1 MVKAGVP
8 RDTAIWVGTDRW
20 AIQAIGAQDRGQ
32 EATTHI
38 PDGIVVLERTTTGV
52 DLVVRVG
59 VPRDTAIWE
68 GTDRW
73 AILPTGAQDRE
84 QEATTHMPDGIVVLE
99 RTTTGADLVV
109 RAGVPRDTAI
119 WEGTDRWAIRPT
131 GAQDLDQDVRAM
143 IRPIT
148 LLGNIAGATAGL
160 TGHIQLLALTSTS

>member
-20 AIQAIGAQDRGQ
+20 AIQTIGAQDRG
-32 EATTHI
+32 
-38 PDGIVVLERTTTGV
+38 
-52 DLVVRVG
+52 
-59 VPRDTAIWE
+59 
-68 GTDRW
+68 
-73 AILPTGAQDRE
+73 

-119 WEGTDRWAIRPT
+119 WEGTDRWAILPT
-131 GAQDLDQDVRAM
+131 GAQDREQDVRAM
-143 IRPIT
+143 IRSIT

-160 TGHIQLLALTSTS
+160 TGHIQLLTLTSTS